1 MVNLTFGNLLVFCMK
16 LSLLPPS
23 DVVSQCRKHLLSLF
37 LIEFAGVLELG
48 GELCWWIHQVVPE
61 ASGGHGWCAHWK
73 PHCTISALFWRGD
86 VNLISLSLSL
96 SSLSLSLCV
105 SECAEKL
112 FDLVDSFAES
122 TKRKAA
128 VWPLQ
133 IILLILCPD
142 ITQDM
147 SRDTSDDSKDN
158 KANKFVLVYFS
169 GSPLDHYYS

>member
-16 LSLLPPS
+16 FSLLPPS
-23 DVVSQCRKHLLSLF
+23 DVLSQCRKHLLCVCFWLNLQAFWNWVENYADEFTRLYQRPQADMAGASTEN
-37 LIEFAGVLELG
+37 LISVLL
-48 GELCWWIHQVVPE
+48 
-61 ASGGHGWCAHWK
+61 
-73 PHCTISALFWRGD
+73 WRGY
-86 VNLISLSLSL
+86 VNLISLSLSV
-96 SSLSLSLCV
+96 CV

-158 KANKFVLVYFS
+158 KASIHKLVHVYFS
-169 GSPLDHYYS
+169 GSPLDHYCS